1 MYLNERS
8 TAGTAR
14 VRLSSLQLRV
24 ILLCAAITLVDGFD
38 TQSIAF
44 VAPHIVDAWR
54 VSPVLFAPVFA
65 AGLLASFIGALVL
78 GPMGDRVGRKPA
90 LVISLAIFAAG
101 SLGTAL
107 SNSIASLIAMRLVTG
122 LGLGGAL
129 PCAITLASEHAPA
142 ERRESLVSLMFCGFP
157 LGAVLGGLSSEAMVA
172 LWGWKSVFI
181 AGGLLP
187 VVLGALFVP
196 LVPESASYLASRRSS
211 APGSASAAG
220 TRHAPRSSR
229 PAAVHQLFTE
239 GRASGTLL
247 LWTTLFLSLLLT
259 YFLISWIPLIARVS
273 GTNARVGVLA
283 VTLLNL
289 GAVCGSIPLGRLG
302 DRYRPWRVIRAGFA
316 TGAIAIFCIGLGQHS
331 PVQLCV
337 AAFVAGMLSIGAQM
351 CTVSYAATLYSTQ
364 LRGTGVGWAM
374 GIGRLGAIVGP
385 MLGGLFVHV
394 SMNPPVL
401 FAFAAGV
408 SLAAGGSMWALG
420 TTGSGLAGRTLDS
433 ATR

>member
-1 MYLNERS
+1 MYLDQRS
-8 TAGTAR
+8 TAGAAR
-14 VRLSSLQLRV
+14 VRLSGLQLRI
-24 ILLCAAITLVDGFD
+24 ILLCAAVTLVDGFD

-44 VAPHIVDAWR
+44 VAPHIVDVWR

-101 SLGTAL
+101 SLGTAF
-107 SNSIASLIAMRLVTG
+107 SDSIASLIAMRLVTG

-129 PCAITLASEHAPA
+129 PCSITLASEHAPA

-181 AGGLLP
+181 VGGLLP
-187 VVLGALFVP
+187 IVLGALFVP
-196 LVPESASYLASRRSS
+196 LVPESASFLASRGSS
-211 APGSASAAG
+211 APGNASAG
-220 TRHAPRSSR
+220 RTAPSSR
-229 PAAVHQLFTE
+229 AVTVHLLFTE
-239 GRASGTLL
+239 GRAVGTLL

-259 YFLISWIPLIARVS
+259 YFLISWIPLIARASGANVRAGVIAVS
-273 GTNARVGVLA
+273 
-283 VTLLNL
+283 LLNL

-302 DRYRPWRVIRAGFA
+302 DRYSPWRVIRAGFA
-316 TGAIAIFCIGLGQHS
+316 AGAVPIFFIGLGQHS
-331 PVQLCV
+331 PVLLCV
-337 AAFVAGMLSIGAQM
+337 ATFVAGMLSIGAQM
-351 CTVSYAATLYSTQ
+351 CTVSYAAALYSTQ

-374 GIGRLGAIVGP
+374 GIGRLGAIAGP
-385 MLGGLFVHV
+385 MLGGLLVNV
-394 SMNPPVL
+394 SMNPPIL
-401 FAFAAGV
+401 FAFAAGA

-420 TTGSGLAGRTLDS
+420 TTGSGLAEQIVDGG
-433 ATR
+433 TR